1 MAKPKQNLIAIAKA
15 AIVAGVFGLSI
26 ASAFGWLKS
35 DVNAATGINKQL
47 NYQGKLNNSSG
58 IAVSDGTYYAKF
70 VIYDASSGGNCL
82 WTAIGACDT
91 SDYGTTTVTT
101 VNGVFSVALGGTSH
115 NSLATSTIDWNT
127 DSLYLGVTIR
137 GTAALPVYDS
147 EMTPRK
153 QITASAYAFNADT
166 IDGLHATSTAA
177 VANYLLSL
185 DSLGNLNLYDKGVS
199 STRATTSEF
208 ILIGNDGGITNL
220 DRSGG
225 GLFVT
230 DDVEIDGGLWVGSAT
245 TTGTLYFF

>member
-1 MAKPKQNLIAIAKA
+1 MSWFQTKLNRKLLKLGLLVILG
-15 AIVAGVFGLSI
+15 VAVWFSLNPI
-26 ASAFGWLKS
+26 FETQ
-35 DVNAATGINKQL
+35 AATGINKQL

-82 WTAIGACDT
+82 WTAVGACDT

-101 VNGVFSVALGGTSH
+101 VNGVFSVALGGTSQ
-115 NSLATSTIDWNT
+115 NSLATSSIDWNT

-153 QITASAYAFNADT
+153 QITAVAYAFNADE
-166 IDGLHATSTAA
+166 IDGIHATSTAA

-185 DSLGNLNLYDKGVS
+185 DSLGNLNLYSGGVS

-208 ILIGNDGGITNL
+208 VLIGNDGGITNL

-225 GLFVT
+225 G
-230 DDVEIDGGLWVGSAT
+230 
-245 TTGTLYFF
+245 